1 MKKPEIN
8 KQTPKVLIPMIR
20 NTFPEIVQG
29 EIVYAKEEQIK
40 PQISSFT
47 MNDILA
53 DLVKKI

>member
-8 KQTPKVLIPMIR
+8 KQIPKALIPMIR
-20 NTFPEIVQG
+20 DTFQEIVQS
-29 EIVYAKEEQIK
+29 EIAYAKEEQIK